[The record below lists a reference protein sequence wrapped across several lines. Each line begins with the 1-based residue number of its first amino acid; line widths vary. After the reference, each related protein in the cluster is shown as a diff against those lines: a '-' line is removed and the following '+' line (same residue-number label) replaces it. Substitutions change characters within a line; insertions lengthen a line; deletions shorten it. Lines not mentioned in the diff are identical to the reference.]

1 MSFRIPRLLLLLL
14 LSLCTPIL
22 ALGTEKPVVSPDEIP
37 GTTKVDAE
45 QVLQLVQQLPRLV
58 VIDARIVSDRL
69 QGYIEDSVS
78 LPDIKTDCDSL
89 KKIVADRS
97 TPLLFYC
104 NGPKCGRSAKSA
116 QKAIACGYTRLYWFR
131 GGFEE
136 WRAKDYPAVKDR

>member
-1 MSFRIPRLLLLLL
+1 MSCRYPRFLLF
-14 LSLCTPIL
+14 LSLCVPIF
-22 ALGTEKPVVSPDEIP
+22 AMGTEKPVVSPAEIP

-45 QVLQLVQQLPRLV
+45 GVLQLVHELPRLV

-69 QGYIEDSVS
+69 QGYIEDSIS
-78 LPDIKTDCDSL
+78 LPDISTSCDSL
-89 KKIVADRS
+89 KKIAADQA

-131 GGFEE
+131 GGFDE
-136 WRAKDYPAVKDR
+136 WHAKGYPVVKDR

>member
-1 MSFRIPRLLLLLL
+1 MAHRYPRFLLFLT
-14 LSLCTPIL
+14 LCVPIFVM
-22 ALGTEKPVVSPDEIP
+22 GGETPVVSPDSIP

-45 QVLQLVQQLPRLV
+45 GVLQLVHQLPRLI

-78 LPDIKTDCDSL
+78 LPDIKTNCASL
-89 KKIVADRS
+89 KKLSADRS

-136 WRAKDYPAVKDR
+136 WRAKDYPVVKDR

>member
-1 MSFRIPRLLLLLL
+1 MSYRIPRLLLLL

-22 ALGTEKPVVSPDEIP
+22 ALSTEKPVVSPDEIP

-45 QVLQLVQQLPRLV
+45 QVLQLVQLLPRLV

-97 TPLLFYC
+97 TPVLFYC

-136 WRAKDYPAVKDR
+136 WRAKDYPVVKDR

>member
-1 MSFRIPRLLLLLL
+1 MAHRYPRFLLFLT
-14 LSLCTPIL
+14 LCVPIFVMGGE
-22 ALGTEKPVVSPDEIP
+22 APVVSPDSIP

-45 QVLQLVQQLPRLV
+45 GVLQLVHQLPRLI
-58 VIDARIVSDRL
+58 VIDARIVTDRL

-78 LPDIKTDCDSL
+78 LPDMQTNCASL
-89 KKIVADRS
+89 KKLAADRS

-136 WRAKDYPAVKDR
+136 WRAKDYPVVKDR